1 MRKGDTKKPIETPV
15 AGSRP
20 APDDPDPARQKV
32 LAEEIMRDDREVLK
46 ELAK

>member
-1 MRKGDTKKPIETPV
+1 MKKGDTKKPIETPV

-20 APDDPDPARQKV
+20 APDDPDLARQKA
-32 LAEEIMRDDREVLK
+32 LADEIMRDDRGALR